1 MKINLAALN
10 ALLRQLAAITGIV
23 VSTGNVGHLPVS
35 VRTALVAVSGVLL
48 TTEHAVNK
56 LQGKDGNVVTV
67 KKLATQAVAAV
78 DTPLPGSAA

>member
-10 ALLRQLAAITGIV
+10 AVIRQLAAVAGIV

-35 VRTALVAVSGVLL
+35 VRTALVAVSGILL

-56 LQGKDGNVVTV
+56 LQKKDGNVVTV
-67 KKLATQAVAAV
+67 TKLASQAVTAV
-78 DTPLPGSAA
+78 ETAPIV